1 MSEENGNSDSSFVQ
15 LEGLTKSF
23 GTQEILRG
31 VDLDMRSGETLVM
44 IGSSGGGKSVV
55 LKHIT
60 GLIKPDKG
68 RVLIKGRDIA
78 SLSSEELAMTRQR
91 IGLLFQN
98 GALFDSMTVGE
109 NVAFPLV
116 EHTKLSKAEINDRV
130 IDKLKLV
137 GLEASIEKFPSEL
150 SGGMRKRV
158 GLARAVI
165 LDPKCVLYDE
175 PTTGLDP
182 VTTDNVDQMIID
194 ANQRLKVTSVVISHD
209 IGSALKVADD
219 IAVLHKGEIV
229 EDCTPAELK
238 RSQHPFVREFLDIW
252 FGKQ

>member
-1 MSEENGNSDSSFVQ
+1 
-15 LEGLTKSF
+15 
-23 GTQEILRG
+23 
-31 VDLDMRSGETLVM
+31 M
-44 IGSSGGGKSVV
+44 IG
-55 LKHIT
+55 LM
-60 GLIKPDKG
+60 KPDSG
-68 RVLIKGRDIA
+68 SIIVDGEDLTQMSTAQLLVIR
-78 SLSSEELAMTRQR
+78 RQF
-91 IGLLFQN
+91 GMVFQQS
-98 GALFDSMTVGE
+98 ALFDSMSVWE
-109 NVAFPLV
+109 NVAFPLI
-116 EHTKLSKAEINDRV
+116 EHTKLSKSEINDRV
-130 IDKLKLV
+130 IDKLQLV
-137 GLEASIEKFPSEL
+137 GLEKAVDKFPSEL